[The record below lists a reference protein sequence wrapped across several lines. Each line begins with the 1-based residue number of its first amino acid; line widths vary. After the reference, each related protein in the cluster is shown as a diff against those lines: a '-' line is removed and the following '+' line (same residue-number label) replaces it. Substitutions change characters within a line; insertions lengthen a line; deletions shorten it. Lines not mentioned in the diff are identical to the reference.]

1 MISVRN
7 TYSEE
12 ENTVIFNI
20 LKKIVGSSFST
31 LKIAAIYAPEAGIDR
46 NCLLIKYKNK
56 YIFLSKPKMKVEDL
70 KLSLFSGNRML
81 RSFSTKESSEV
92 LQYLYTNKY
101 IDLFF
106 DQANTEPQ
114 EQLYI

>member
-1 MISVRN
+1 MISVKN

-12 ENTVIFNI
+12 ENTIIFNI
-20 LKKIVGSSFST
+20 LKKILSSSFSS

-46 NCLLIKYKNK
+46 NCLLIKYKNRFF
-56 YIFLSKPKMKVEDL
+56 FLSRPKMKIEDL
-70 KLSLFSGNRML
+70 KLSLFSGDRML
-81 RSFSTKESSEV
+81 KSFSMRDSAEM
-92 LQYLYTNKY
+92 LNYLYTNKY

-106 DQANTEPQ
+106 DRSTTKD